1 MQTTDIP
8 RFAVIGAGAVGC
20 YFGGMLARAGVP
32 VTLIGRASHVDAIR
46 ARGLRLDTQMFD
58 ETVTVDASTD
68 TAAIAGADVVL
79 FCVKST
85 DSERTAREIAPWL
98 KEDSVIVSLQNGVEN
113 AEIIRRVLPQ
123 RVIPAVVYVA
133 TEMAGPGHLKHHG
146 RGELAIGQAPESAR
160 IVDLFARA
168 GVPVQVSDNIMGVL
182 WGKLIVNCAYNAL
195 SAIAQKTYGKLV
207 ETPGIPELMQ
217 DVVDECLRVAQAD
230 GITVPGDSHDAV
242 RKIAHSMANQYS
254 STAQDVARDKPNEID
269 YLNGYVVRRG
279 QANGLQ
285 TPYNQTLLALVKLVA
300 TS

>member
-32 VTLIGRASHVDAIR
+32 VTLIGRASHVDAMR
-46 ARGLRLDTQMFD
+46 THGLRLDTQTFD
-58 ETVTVDASTD
+58 ETVAVDASTD

-98 KEDSVIVSLQNGVEN
+98 KADTVIVSLQNGVEN

-123 RVIPAVVYVA
+123 RVIPAVVYVG

-160 IVDLFARA
+160 IVDVFARA
-168 GVPVQVSDNIMGVL
+168 GVPVQVSDNVMGAL

-207 ETPGIPELMQ
+207 ETNGIPELMQ

-230 GITVPGDSHDAV
+230 GITVPGDSHEAV

-279 QANGLQ
+279 QARGLQ
-285 TPYNQTLLALVKLVA
+285 TPYNQTLLTLVKLVA
-300 TS
+300 TK